1 MNPLTDQQESVL
13 ILLVIFAS
21 FGVLYFLLSPVVF
34 LICAALGI
42 GVGALGAIPI
52 YVAHSKSKR
61 LGARIGL
68 FAFLLMFLVPLA
80 YLLPRLDWSVLSVF
94 GAILMTALA
103 FLFLYY
109 SLLLPMALVDL
120 REKQDAT
127 VDPPHPAVSV
137 IVPAYNEEDCIG
149 ASIDAL
155 KATDYPPEAKEIIVV
170 DDGSTDGT
178 YQEATIHADETVTV
192 LSKPNGGKHSAL
204 NHGLDHASGEI
215 VVTIDADSLLGRDGI
230 KRIVSKFQDDEEIG
244 AVAGDI
250 SVANRGSFITEL
262 QELEYIA
269 GIQLFRRAFNLTGT
283 VVVIPG
289 AFGAFRRRVIEGVG
303 RFDNDTLT
311 EDRDATVKVLKEGYR
326 AEAIDAGCLTEAPE
340 TWTDLYKQRLR
351 WYRGTVQTILKHRDV
366 FHRPDLG
373 FLYSFAF
380 PMEVFT
386 VAGIPIIGM
395 VIVTAI
401 VLELLF
407 GSVVLVVS
415 LFGFFTGLQALVS
428 LLAVRIGGRDVALT
442 ALAPL
447 FVLGYRQFLDIVML
461 KSVIDV
467 LSGRDLS
474 WTGPERTGRLDDLL
488 SSERGSE

>member
-1 MNPLTDQQESVL
+1 M
-13 ILLVIFAS
+13 
-21 FGVLYFLLSPVVF
+21 
-34 LICAALGI
+34 
-42 GVGALGAIPI
+42 
-52 YVAHSKSKR
+52 
-61 LGARIGL
+61 
-68 FAFLLMFLVPLA
+68 
-80 YLLPRLDWSVLSVF
+80 
-94 GAILMTALA
+94 
-103 FLFLYY
+103 
-109 SLLLPMALVDL
+109 
-120 REKQDAT
+120 
-127 VDPPHPAVSV
+127 
-137 IVPAYNEEDCIG
+137 
-149 ASIDAL
+149 
-155 KATDYPPEAKEIIVV
+155 
-170 DDGSTDGT
+170 
-178 YQEATIHADETVTV
+178 
-192 LSKPNGGKHSAL
+192 
-204 NHGLDHASGEI
+204 
-215 VVTIDADSLLGRDGI
+215 
-230 KRIVSKFQDDEEIG
+230 
-244 AVAGDI
+244 
-250 SVANRGSFITEL
+250 
-262 QELEYIA
+262 
-269 GIQLFRRAFNLTGT
+269 
-283 VVVIPG
+283 
-289 AFGAFRRRVIEGVG
+289 
-303 RFDNDTLT
+303 
-311 EDRDATVKVLKEGYR
+311 
-326 AEAIDAGCLTEAPE
+326 
-340 TWTDLYKQRLR
+340 
-351 WYRGTVQTILKHRDV
+351 